1 MKKKLN
7 SNKFRE
13 KLKRKRIESEDYQIA
28 FDFATKVYKKFKEVI
43 KSIVLFGSVAKHS
56 AAAKSDIDIVIL
68 IDDSTIQW
76 DSELIAWYREELA
89 KLVAAQTYKKKLHI
103 NTVTLTT
110 FWEEL
115 KAGEPVA
122 INILRYGETLIDFGG
137 FFDPLKVLLAKGKIR
152 PTPEA
157 VYTTLRRS
165 PNHISRAYFNILAAI
180 ESLYWSM
187 VDSSHAALMAANQIP
202 PSPEHIAE
210 MLDIIFVKHNK
221 LNKKYVSWYKEMYEL
236 AHEISRGNIKKIKGK
251 EVDMHINKVE
261 EFEKV
266 MTKITNDLIKHEKIV
281 KLEKKK

>member
-1 MKKKLN
+1 MKKIN
-7 SNKFRE
+7 SNKLRE
-13 KLKRKRIESEDYQIA
+13 KLKRKRIESEDYKIA
-28 FDFATKVYKKFKEVI
+28 FDFATKVYKKFREVI
-43 KSIVLFGSVAKHS
+43 KSIVLFGSVAKNT
-56 AAAKSDIDIVIL
+56 ALAKSDIDIVIL
-68 IDDSTIQW
+68 IDDSTIDW
-76 DSELIAWYREELA
+76 DQELIAWYREELA
-89 KLVAAQTYKKKLHI
+89 KLVAAQKYKKRLHI

-165 PNHISRAYFNILAAI
+165 PQHISRAYFNVLSAI

-187 VDSSHAALMAANQIP
+187 VDSAHAALMAANQIP

-210 MLDIIFVKHNK
+210 MLDLVFVNKGK
-221 LNKKYVSWYKEMYEL
+221 LNKKYVNWYKEMYEL
-236 AHEISRGNIKKIKGK
+236 AHRISHNNIQKIKGR
-251 EVDMHINKVE
+251 EVDVHIEKVE

-266 MTKITNDLIKHEKIV
+266 MVKLTNDLIKHEKIV
-281 KLEKKK
+281 KVEKKK